1 MIVVLPPSETK
12 TEGGTGVLALD
23 ALVFPSLTGRRRRA
37 MAAARRIPLR
47 DAATVLKLGPRSAH
61 EAGWNRALST
71 SPVRPAIER
80 YAGVLYEGLDAAS
93 LDGGATGWLERHV
106 LLASAMF
113 GLLRPSD
120 PIPAYRLSA
129 STPLPALPLKGLW
142 SGALPAALASTGE
155 WVLDARSSAYA
166 ALGPAPAGSA
176 ILHVESE
183 DPDGRRRALNHFN
196 KHGKGELVRGLARSG
211 AEVASRDELLAWGAD
226 AGVRLE
232 PRGEQDVVLV
242 LPA

>member
-1 MIVVLPPSETK
+1 
-12 TEGGTGVLALD
+12 
-23 ALVFPSLTGRRRRA
+23 

-47 DAATVLKLGPRSAH
+47 EAAAVLKLGPRSAH
-61 EAGWNRALST
+61 EAAWNRALTT

-80 YAGVLYEGLDAAS
+80 YAGVLYDGLDAAS
-93 LDGGATGWLERHV
+93 LDPAGARWLERHV

-129 STPLPALPLKGLW
+129 STTLPGLPLKALW
-142 SGALPAALASTGE
+142 GAALPPALASTGE
-155 WVLDARSSAYA
+155 WVLDARSSSYA
-166 ALGPAPAGSA
+166 ALGPAPARSA
-176 ILHVESE
+176 VLHVEAE

-196 KHGKGELVRGLARSG
+196 KHGKGELVRALAASG
-211 AEVASRDELLAWGAD
+211 AEVASRDDLLAWGRA

-232 PRGEQDVVLV
+232 PRGDTDVVLL